1 VVLANLEVTETLGLS
16 FFRRFSC
23 VATLSAL
30 FATLVKAETVIAWHR
45 KGFRLFWN
53 RKVRHGKPGRPRVA
67 RDVREGW
74 ISRDK
79 AASTYRVV
87 VDGAGRLDAAA
98 TASLRGERIAAAAGG
113 E

>member
-67 RDVREGW
+67 RDVRELIRM
-74 ISRDK
+74 ISRENPMW
-79 AASTYRVV
+79 
-87 VDGAGRLDAAA
+87 GAPRIH
-98 TASLRGERIAAAAGG
+98 GEL
-113 E
+113 